1 MVPNLEYSQW
11 WSQMILLSK
20 MANHI
25 LKKKTLHIGL
35 TKNKKWIFDWISKKK
50 KKKKLHVTA
59 LFKGAI
65 LFFLLFL

>member
-25 LKKKTLHIGL
+25 LKKTLHIGL